1 VETDQ
6 QILARYRNGL
16 RGELYKEMLITRLI
30 NVEEAYQLALRVEKQ
45 LENMSGKKTMLIDL
59 KTGHTTSFSKQE
71 P

>member
-1 VETDQ
+1 
-6 QILARYRNGL
+6 
-16 RGELYKEMLITRLI
+16 MLITRLI

-45 LENMSGKKTMLIDL
+45 LENMSGKKIMLIDL